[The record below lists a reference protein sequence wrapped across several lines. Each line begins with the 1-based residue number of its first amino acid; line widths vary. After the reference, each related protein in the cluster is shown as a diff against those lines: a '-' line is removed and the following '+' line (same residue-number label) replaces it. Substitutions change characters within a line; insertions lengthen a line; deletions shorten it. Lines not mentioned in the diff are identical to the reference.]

1 MVRKYLHDLFLIKEG
16 EVSTIFY
23 FITFFLVIG
32 FSMALANATANA
44 LFLKRFGIDYLP
56 LVYLAQ
62 GGAFFITMLLYASI
76 ADLISAERFFKVLFA
91 LLAALVLGFWT
102 MISLNTEPLLFP
114 IYFLFCEIVADLL
127 LIHSALYLNQNIN
140 TLQAKRLSPIIFAG
154 LQIGTVLGGLFLAA
168 YASALGTDNILI
180 VWFALLIL
188 ALLMIA
194 LRHRIK
200 GPSPYFRA
208 ARKSTHKL
216 KRMATHIQQGVRF
229 TQESELL
236 RTATI
241 AMIFMVIT
249 YYIISYSV
257 KRVYTDS
264 FALEEDLTAFF
275 GVLSTLT
282 STLALLAQLFLTS
295 RLIQRFGVPTVNLF
309 YPLTSLA
316 SLAAMTFQL
325 GLPTAISSSINIKS
339 VMPAFHNPVRTMFLN
354 ILPQQIQGRA
364 RAMTMAIVL
373 PVSLITSGIMLWFL
387 QKLNEPLYF
396 LIPGAVTAGL
406 FLYFSIRMNR
416 AYGKTLLT
424 HLREHLFLP
433 GEQSATSLRF
443 TGKENI
449 DSIVE
454 AVGRGNELSV
464 SFAQILVDAYPENA
478 AEHILPVIKN
488 ATPNIAD
495 QLLRVISTTNSP
507 AIYKFLLENS
517 NLHDNHFHA
526 NTLTQL
532 INARID
538 DAAPILRQA
547 LDDPDPRIQATAI
560 HGVLSCPLTE
570 LLPQAETRWIA
581 LLNGSENEQL
591 AALEIIPD
599 IKQVV
604 TSATRKDIE
613 QACQTSTVHIFH
625 TQNSA
630 AKILILNAYSFWQGP
645 CNHDIQEL
653 IKDAMEH
660 NDPEVRA
667 SAVQCVHIIP
677 QELHYNMLECALSDG
692 HIKVR
697 NKAVE
702 ALRKEMPDATKLALK
717 WISEDNRGTPRAQE
731 TLLNAVLNAVPL
743 STLELIIDN
752 KIKDARQIHRALIT
766 VRNHQYD
773 KNNDNQNNNMRLLR
787 HLLEE
792 RFQQVL
798 EIALTAM
805 EPLCA
810 RNVISIIRAGIRTL
824 DERHMA
830 NACEAL
836 NSIPNQKLTQPLGQ
850 LIQDAYMHTRQ
861 TVTNSTEGI
870 EVVLESL
877 ATRSDTWLQECAN
890 SALLTLQRNNNG

>member
-1 MVRKYLHDLFLIKEG
+1 
-16 EVSTIFY
+16 
-23 FITFFLVIG
+23 
-32 FSMALANATANA
+32 MALANATANA

-56 LVYLAQ
+56 LVYLVQ
-62 GGAFFITMLLYASI
+62 GGAGLITMLLYASI
-76 ADLISAERFFKVLFA
+76 ADLISAEHFFKVLFA
-91 LLAALVLGFWT
+91 LLSVLVLGFWA

-114 IYFLFCEIVADLL
+114 TYFLFCEIVADLL
-127 LIHSALYLNQNIN
+127 LVHSALYLNQNIN

-154 LQIGTVLGGLFLAA
+154 LQIGTIFGGLFLAA
-168 YASALGTDNILI
+168 YASALGTNNILI
-180 VWFALLIL
+180 VWFALLLL
-188 ALLMIA
+188 ALSMIA
-194 LRHRIK
+194 LRHQIK
-200 GPSPYFRA
+200 GPSPYFRP

-216 KRMATHIQQGVRF
+216 KCMATHIQQGVRF
-229 TQESELL
+229 TRESELL

-257 KRVYTDS
+257 KRVYADS
-264 FALEEDLTAFF
+264 FVLEEDLTAFF

-295 RLIQRFGVPTVNLF
+295 RLIQSFGVPTVNLF

-316 SLAAMTFQL
+316 SLAGMIFQL

-373 PVSLITSGIMLWFL
+373 PVSLIASGIMLWFL
-387 QKLNEPLYF
+387 QKLNDPLYF
-396 LIPGAVTAGL
+396 LIPGAVAASL

-433 GEQSATSLRF
+433 DKQSAASLRY

-449 DSIVE
+449 NSIVE

-478 AEHILPVIKN
+478 AEYILPVIKN
-488 ATPNIAD
+488 VTPEIAD
-495 QLLRVISTTNSP
+495 LLIKVLSTTKNP
-507 AIYKFLLENS
+507 AIYKFLLENP

-526 NTLTQL
+526 NALTQL
-532 INARID
+532 INANLD
-538 DAAPILRQA
+538 EAVPLLRQA
-547 LDDPDPRIQATAI
+547 LDNPDPRIQATAI
-560 HGVLSCPLTE
+560 HGVLSRSLIE
-570 LLPQAETRWIA
+570 LLTLAETCWIT
-581 LLNGSENEQL
+581 LLKGSEKEQL
-591 AALEIIPD
+591 AALDIIPD
-599 IKQVV
+599 IKLIT
-604 TSATRKDIE
+604 TSETRKDIE
-613 QACQTSTVHIFH
+613 QACQTSTIHIFH
-625 TQNSA
+625 TRDSA
-630 AKILILNAYSFWQGP
+630 AKILILNAYSFWQGR

-653 IKDAMEH
+653 IMDTIEH
-660 NDPEVRA
+660 NDPGVRA
-667 SAVQCVHIIP
+667 AAAQCIHLIP
-677 QELHYNMLECALSDG
+677 KELHYNKLECALSDG
-692 HIKVR
+692 HINVR
-697 NKAVE
+697 NKAIE
-702 ALRKEMPDATKLALK
+702 ALRKETPDATILALK

-731 TLLNAVLNAVPL
+731 TLLNAIISAVPL
-743 STLELIIDN
+743 STLKSIIDN

-766 VRNHQYD
+766 VQNHLND

-792 RFQQVL
+792 RFQQIL

-810 RNVISIIRAGIRTL
+810 RNVISVIIAGIRTL

-836 NSIPNQKLTQPLGQ
+836 NSIPNQRFAKPLGQ
-850 LIQDAYMHTRQ
+850 LIQDAYMHTHQ
-861 TVTNSTEGI
+861 TVTSSTESI
-870 EVVLESL
+870 EVTLESL
-877 ATRSDTWLQECAN
+877 ATRSDTWLQECTN
-890 SALLTLQRNNNG
+890 SALLSLQRNNNG

>member
-1 MVRKYLHDLFLIKEG
+1 
-16 EVSTIFY
+16 
-23 FITFFLVIG
+23 
-32 FSMALANATANA
+32 MALANATANA

-62 GGAFFITMLLYASI
+62 GGACLITMLLYASI
-76 ADLISAERFFKVLFA
+76 ADLFSAEHFFKALFA
-91 LLAALVLGFWT
+91 LLAVLVLGFWA
-102 MISLNTEPLLFP
+102 MISLDAEPLLFP

-154 LQIGTVLGGLFLAA
+154 LQIGTVFGGLFLAA
-168 YASALGTDNILI
+168 YASALGTNNILI
-180 VWFALLIL
+180 VWFALLLL
-188 ALLMIA
+188 ALFMIA
-194 LRHRIK
+194 LKHRIK
-200 GPSPYFRA
+200 GPSPYFRP

-257 KRVYTDS
+257 KRVYADS
-264 FALEEDLTAFF
+264 FVLEEDLTAFF
-275 GVLSTLT
+275 GALSTLT

-316 SLAAMTFQL
+316 SLAGMIFQL

-387 QKLNEPLYF
+387 QKLNDPLYF
-396 LIPGAVTAGL
+396 LIPGAVAASL

-416 AYGKTLLT
+416 AYGRTLLT

-433 GEQSATSLRF
+433 EEQSAASLRF

-478 AEHILPVIKN
+478 AEHILPAIKN
-488 ATPNIAD
+488 ATPDIAD
-495 QLLRVISTTNSP
+495 QLLKVVSTTNNP

-532 INARID
+532 INAHID
-538 DAAPILRQA
+538 DAAPLLRQA

-560 HGVLSCPLTE
+560 HGVLSWPLTE
-570 LLPQAETRWIA
+570 LLPQAETHWIS

-599 IKQVV
+599 IKHIA
-604 TSATRKDIE
+604 TSVTRKDIE
-613 QACQTSTVHIFH
+613 QACQASTIRIFH

-660 NDPEVRA
+660 NDPGVRA
-667 SAVQCVHIIP
+667 SAVQCVHITP
-677 QELHYNMLECALSDG
+677 QELHYNKFECALSDG
-692 HIKVR
+692 HINVR

-702 ALRKEMPDATKLALK
+702 ALRKEMPDATELALK
-717 WISEDNRGTPRAQE
+717 WIYEDNRGTPRAQE
-731 TLLNAVLNAVPL
+731 TLLNAVISAIPL
-743 STLELIIDN
+743 STLELIIDT

-766 VRNHQYD
+766 VRHHQHD
-773 KNNDNQNNNMRLLR
+773 RNNDNQNNNMRLLQ

-836 NSIPNQKLTQPLGQ
+836 NSIPNQTLTQPLEQ

-861 TVTNSTEGI
+861 TVTSSTESI

-877 ATRSDTWLQECAN
+877 AMRSDTWLHECAN